1 MLARRLLAVAA
12 LVLLAAPVHAH
23 DWNDKNIAWK
33 SLDDGLAE
41 AKKDK
46 KPICLVVYTEWC
58 PHCANFAKIFSDPKI
73 VEKAK
78 SFVMI
83 HLDQDKD
90 KERAKN
96 YAPDGGYI
104 PRTMFLTSDGTLDK
118 DIHAPRPQYQ
128 YFYDEKD
135 PASIGAGM
143 DAAIAKLAS
152 KK

>member
-12 LVLLAAPVHAH
+12 VVLLAAPVRAH

-41 AKKDK
+41 AKKEK
-46 KPICLVVYTEWC
+46 KPICLIVYTEWC
-58 PHCANFAKIFSDPKI
+58 PHCANYAKVFADPKI
-73 VEKAK
+73 VEKSK

-83 HLDQDKD
+83 HVDQDKD
-90 KERAKN
+90 KVRAKN

-104 PRTMFLTSDGTLDK
+104 PRTMFLTSDGTIDK
-118 DIHAPRPQYQ
+118 DIHAPREQFK
-128 YFYDEKD
+128 YFYNEQD
-135 PASIGAGM
+135 PASVGAGM
-143 DAAIAKLAS
+143 DAAIAKLAP